1 MTAESGTDES
11 PSRTGVPDPT
21 AATADGI
28 WVRLRS
34 LWRFVVV
41 VRRFLPLV
49 VTLLRDRRRFL
60 LLGRSREV
68 DEPAQRRRAESLLAT
83 LLDLGPTFIKFGQM
97 LSTRPDV
104 LPGPYVDVLSRL
116 QDEVPPDDWEQIE
129 PILSEE
135 VGPVAETFDSF
146 DREPISGASL
156 GQVYTARLDGERVAV
171 KVLRPSIRE
180 LVAADLRV
188 LSVLMPVVVRFA
200 PPGQSFTLENLA
212 DEFADTIRRE
222 MDYERELAALET
234 VRENFADDDGI
245 RIPRTLAECSTD
257 RVLTMEYVDG
267 AKITDTETI
276 DEWGLDRSALVRRLE
291 EAYIRMIIEDG
302 HFHADPHPGNLAV
315 KRDGTIVFYDFGMTG
330 TLDPA
335 TRDHLFEFYVA
346 IAAEDIE
353 AIIDS
358 FVALDALD
366 PDADRELMREVFGMA
381 IDQFRGGDVS
391 EYRIQ
396 EFVSE
401 FESELYDFPMRLPQN
416 LALVVRVS
424 SVLEGVCRTLDPEF
438 DFIAVVTDYVRSRQG
453 SASGAEWLR
462 EEATDRA
469 RDIGRASLSVPPAL
483 ETAVTTLDTGNLG
496 VEAVLADDRGLVRR
510 TVRQVA
516 LGALVAATMVA
527 VSLLYAVVGA
537 GAAALA
543 SVAFLPL
550 LYLLWRSF
558 RRSRTTPTVQFTR
571 HEMRRGD
578 RDGE

>member
-11 PSRTGVPDPT
+11 PSGTGVPDPT

-41 VRRFLPLV
+41 VQRFLPLV

-60 LLGRSREV
+60 LFGRSREV